1 MIRTRQKLLRVIPWL
16 SLDSIWSALV
26 SVKAVDDL
34 SAMVDSIEG
43 VPEKAKER
51 NKQRSRE
58 GSFII
63 LVVSPV
69 FYVMNF

>member
-1 MIRTRQKLLRVIPWL
+1 MGLPLIY
-16 SLDSIWSALV
+16 
-26 SVKAVDDL
+26 VKA
-34 SAMVDSIEG
+34 SEEG

-51 NKQRSRE
+51 NKQRSCE